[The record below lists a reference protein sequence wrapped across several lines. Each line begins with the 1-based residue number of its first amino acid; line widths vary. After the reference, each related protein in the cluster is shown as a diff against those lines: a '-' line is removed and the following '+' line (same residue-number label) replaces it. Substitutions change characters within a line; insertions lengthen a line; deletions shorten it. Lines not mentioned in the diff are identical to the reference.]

1 MDDYVITIPA
11 VYVLVTFVLL
21 GCIVFLLLIKTC
33 LACCDFF
40 TRTYT
45 CILHTVKPIYVYL
58 KPSPV
63 VSKEDFVKFHKFP
76 RNDWHH
82 V

>member
-1 MDDYVITIPA
+1 MKDYVITIPA
-11 VYVLVTFVLL
+11 EYILVGLILL

-33 LACCDFF
+33 LACCDIV

-58 KPSPV
+58 RPTPV
-63 VSKEDFVKFHKFP
+63 ASKEDFVKYHKFP